1 MKNKKSILL
10 AVLGIVAICFGFSS
24 CNTSSNTS
32 SSAKAVATDDFN
44 TGYVQIERL
53 GRPAINEGLIIT
65 NDYLN
70 AFNSIPVTADLSSA
84 AAPVRAEAI
93 AVLNV
98 VTGLIAG
105 GPTSTD
111 VAAQFL
117 PDVMRIDVTN
127 ANAGVGAST
136 SDANV
141 GYISCVNSTGTGPL
155 LCGGRKLQDDVMD
168 ITLNYIASGTPT
180 QPYTI
185 SDNIVYTT
193 AHSALPTAFP
203 YLAVPR

>member
-1 MKNKKSILL
+1 MKNKFKFASVILVSMGIL
-10 AVLGIVAICFGFSS
+10 NACSKGGITTGVLN
-24 CNTSSNTS
+24 NTS
-32 SSAKAVATDDFN
+32 DFN
-44 TGYVQIERL
+44 EGYTQIERL
-53 GRPAINEGLIIT
+53 ARPAINEGLVIS

-70 AFNSIPVTADLSSA
+70 AFNAIPPTADLSDA

-105 GPTSTD
+105 GPTSAQ

-117 PDVMRIDVTN
+117 PDTMRIDISNTN
-127 ANAGVGAST
+127 PGVGPST

-141 GYISCVNSTGTGPL
+141 GYISCVNGASTGPL
-155 LCGGRKLQDDVMD
+155 LCGGRKLEDDVID
-168 ITLNYIASGTPT
+168 ITLNYIASGVPT

-185 SDNIVYTT
+185 SDNITYTT
-193 AHSALPTAFP
+193 AHSALPAAFP

>member
-1 MKNKKSILL
+1 MKNKIYAGIALVVSIAILNGCNKSDIS
-10 AVLGIVAICFGFSS
+10 AGMPN
-24 CNTSSNTS
+24 NTS
-32 SSAKAVATDDFN
+32 DFN
-44 TGYVQIERL
+44 EGYTQIERL
-53 GRPAINEGLIIT
+53 ARPAINEALVIS

-70 AFNSIPVTADLSSA
+70 AFNAIPPTADLSDA

-105 GPTSTD
+105 GPTSAQ

-117 PDVMRIDVTN
+117 PDVMRIDVAN
-127 ANAGVGAST
+127 ANPGVGPST

-141 GYISCVNSTGTGPL
+141 GYISCLNATLPGPL
-155 LCGGRKLQDDVMD
+155 LCGGRKLEDDVID
-168 ITLNYIASGTPT
+168 ITLNYIASGTAT

-185 SDNIVYTT
+185 SDNITYTT
-193 AHSALPTAFP
+193 DKSALLTAFP
-203 YLAVPR
+203 YLAPPR